1 MDIQVRLQN
10 LKDVLAELK
19 KRKARCES
27 EIRAYE
33 NYIRLHE
40 VEIEG
45 LEALKN
51 DERRR
56 QVYILQ

>member
-1 MDIQVRLQN
+1 MNIQVRIQN

-19 KRKARCES
+19 KRRVRCES
-27 EIRAYE
+27 EIRAYD

-40 VEIEG
+40 VEIAG

-51 DERRR
+51 ERGRE
-56 QVYILQ
+56 VHLL